1 MPSKTPAVSIVI
13 PVYNADP
20 TYLQQCL
27 ESVQAQD
34 CNNVEVIVVDDGST
48 DTGTVR
54 MCESFSNVFT
64 VLHQS
69 NQGVAAA
76 RNNGI
81 AHASGEWVAFIDA
94 DDWIAPTFLSR
105 LAELGRRS
113 DADIV
118 ICDCMVERGSHS
130 AMNHFFPEHSAFA
143 WNDETRVRTLLQIF
157 GKNKY
162 YNPPYIAVGVPW
174 AKLYRTQFLRDHD
187 LHFPVGMSR
196 MEDNIFNLYAVQAAA
211 RVAYLPQ
218 ALYHYRVVEGSSSRE
233 YSPDILQT
241 FTRVN
246 NETKVFLD
254 TFSHD
259 KRLDQ
264 AFYARVIQS
273 VHSYMLFWIFH
284 TQNPQ
289 TYRDKK
295 RELLRI
301 ISSEPY
307 NEALCQLDYASAAK
321 SIAVFAVLLK
331 FHCCLALDGAINIER
346 IRR

>member
-130 AMNHFFPEHSAFA
+130 AMNHFSPSIVLSH
-143 WNDETRVRTLLQIF
+143 
-157 GKNKY
+157 
-162 YNPPYIAVGVPW
+162 
-174 AKLYRTQFLRDHD
+174 
-187 LHFPVGMSR
+187 GMMR
-196 MEDNIFNLYAVQAAA
+196 RAC
-211 RVAYLPQ
+211 
-218 ALYHYRVVEGSSSRE
+218 
-233 YSPDILQT
+233 
-241 FTRVN
+241 
-246 NETKVFLD
+246 
-254 TFSHD
+254 
-259 KRLDQ
+259 
-264 AFYARVIQS
+264 
-273 VHSYMLFWIFH
+273 
-284 TQNPQ
+284 
-289 TYRDKK
+289 
-295 RELLRI
+295 
-301 ISSEPY
+301 
-307 NEALCQLDYASAAK
+307 ALCCRFSGK
-321 SIAVFAVLLK
+321 T
-331 FHCCLALDGAINIER
+331 NIT
-346 IRR
+346 IRRTSPLEYLGRNCTEHNFSAITTCTSLWA